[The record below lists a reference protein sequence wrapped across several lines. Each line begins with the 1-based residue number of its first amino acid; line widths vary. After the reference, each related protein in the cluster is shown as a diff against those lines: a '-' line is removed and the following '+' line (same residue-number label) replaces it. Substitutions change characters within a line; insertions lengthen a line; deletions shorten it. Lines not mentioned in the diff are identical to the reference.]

1 MSNKEQLKQYL
12 IKKENA
18 YLLDNNNNGKT
29 IMLSGEWG
37 SGKTHF
43 WKKEI
48 ESDLKEKLKEEDKAC
63 VYVSLY
69 GKESLSDIKSDV
81 YLSAN
86 GNNLLSK
93 EVATFGMETLSAIK
107 DSDLAIGKAVKAG
120 KALFD
125 GKKMQ
130 RGIGKLKKGGVICFD
145 DFERKSTNIDLNDL
159 FGFISQLAINLEC
172 KVIIILNSEVFKD
185 KDTEVFNRVKEKTI
199 SKFFYFKPST
209 EELFESISSDPKY
222 ERLNAHKEDI
232 VHAIKETE
240 ELNAR
245 IYTQVLDNCL
255 EWVDIRKELNS
266 KTIRVLVLT
275 TFNFVLNHMIL
286 DYQTVNNYNGKYMKL
301 IYNDIVATYPPLVE
315 RLLESIA
322 MVTGGYSE
330 SEEEYLRIFKSQSN
344 TILINAL
351 INEISR
357 LDRDTKQAVYTE
369 PTQISIRKW
378 IDNNNQKLKALCK
391 YGYRLYYV
399 RGVDENS
406 YNEIIEFIESGILI

>member
-391 YGYRLYYV
+391 YGYRL
-399 RGVDENS
+399 
-406 YNEIIEFIESGILI
+406 